1 MMMNLYKNIHLNNGM
16 EKKKGCAPSKTS
28 VLFLFIESI
37 FSLYFF
43 DEEFYAN
50 VKTLNDQENG
60 GVGVVLGRKVR
71 HSNLFFSLLIENT

>member
-1 MMMNLYKNIHLNNGM
+1 M
-16 EKKKGCAPSKTS
+16 EKKKGLLLQKLQFC
-28 VLFLFIESI
+28 FIEYI

-71 HSNLFFSLLIENT
+71 YSNLFFSLLIENT